1 MHAFREQLDQRLP
14 GHNEQ
19 LSPDDKDADS
29 ENPREIHATNGQQP
43 CGRLPDEDA
52 ATPQIRD
59 TNTAELIPS
68 NGLLGKTKSM
78 KETNWSSANKVIL
91 SGPGTPHRA
100 RDNRRE
106 ASTDILHPECRSK
119 PRKA

>member
-1 MHAFREQLDQRLP
+1 MTEQLDQRLP

-68 NGLLGKTKSM
+68 NGLLDKTK
-78 KETNWSSANKVIL
+78 
-91 SGPGTPHRA
+91 
-100 RDNRRE
+100 
-106 ASTDILHPECRSK
+106 
-119 PRKA
+119 